1 MQDVPQERSDAEAPP
16 SGKAMSP
23 VRFAG
28 LVFDLGACTL
38 ARELGEAIRLTRGE
52 FRLLR
57 LFTVQDWANINWSDN
72 PQFQREYAGIVE
84 GLRKASLPEGEA
96 KKD

>member
-1 MQDVPQERSDAEAPP
+1 MQDVPQERSDADAPP

-28 LVFDLGACTL
+28 LVFDLSACTL

-57 LFTVQDWANINWSDN
+57 LFTVRTGPTSTGPTTRTFSAIS
-72 PQFQREYAGIVE
+72 GIVE
-84 GLRKASLPEGEA
+84 GLRKAGLPEGEV